1 MVFGSVGAEEYG
13 TYFVAYAAD
22 VTTTEQMLEN
32 MFIGDP
38 VGTYDRILDFSTAV
52 TGGLFFVPTQDF
64 LDDPASVL
72 GTQNQS

>member
-1 MVFGSVGAEEYG
+1 
-13 TYFVAYAAD
+13 
-22 VTTTEQMLEN
+22 
-32 MFIGDP
+32 MFLGHGDA
-38 VGTYDRILDFSTAV
+38 THDRILDFSTAV